1 MTLRELVWAAEG
13 AWQGT
18 AWLLS
23 MLHNVNRDPKTQRA
37 TRPAAFG
44 LFAGKRRGK
53 VKDMVVPHE
62 GFAVLK
68 AAMFRQAQQR
78 KGNTT

>member
-1 MTLRELVWAAEG
+1 MAEG

-18 AWLLS
+18 AWLLA

-37 TRPAAFG
+37 MRPADFG
-44 LFAGKRRGK
+44 LFAAKRRGK
-53 VKDMVVPHE
+53 VKDLVVPHE

-68 AAMFRQAQQR
+68 AAMFRQTPPG
-78 KGNTT
+78 KGKAT

>member
-1 MTLRELVWAAEG
+1 MAWAAEG

-37 TRPAAFG
+37 ARPADFG

-53 VKDMVVPHE
+53 AKDMVVPHE
-62 GFAVLK
+62 GFAVLR
-68 AAMFRQAQQR
+68 AAMFRKPSEH
-78 KGNTT
+78 KGTTT

>member
-1 MTLRELVWAAEG
+1 
-13 AWQGT
+13 
-18 AWLLS
+18 

-37 TRPAAFG
+37 TRPADFG